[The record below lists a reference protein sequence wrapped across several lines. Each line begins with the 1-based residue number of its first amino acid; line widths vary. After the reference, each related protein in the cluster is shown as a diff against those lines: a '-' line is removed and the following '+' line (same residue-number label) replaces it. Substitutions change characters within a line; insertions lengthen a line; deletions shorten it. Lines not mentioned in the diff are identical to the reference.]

1 MDIFLARQP
10 IFDRSNKVIAYELLF
25 RNGYENF
32 CSNADGDEATLNVI
46 VNSFYIFGIKNITN
60 DKKVFINFTEELIKK
75 EIATLLSSEQVV
87 VEILENIEPTE
98 EIVVACKKL
107 KQKGYTLALD
117 DFVFDEKYM
126 NLIKLIDI
134 IKVDFKI
141 TKGYERKK
149 LFELLKINNK
159 IKFLAEKVEN
169 KEEYNEAVKMGYT
182 YFQGYYFSKPVV
194 LSRKS
199 ICANK
204 NIALKILKLLNKE
217 EFSFCDLEVLIMK
230 DLGLSYKLMKLINS
244 SVYYLRNKVSS
255 IRQAITFLGEIEL
268 TKWLYVVLLNDLNGN
283 NTNELIRVSL
293 QRAKL
298 CESICG
304 MSIYKEKKF
313 SAYMTGLFSVI
324 DAILNCPIKVIIND
338 LCIVDEV
345 RDGLLEE
352 MNHLNTI
359 LKLVINYEKGQW
371 ENVGIYADIIGIDA
385 SKISRAYIESLKWA
399 DNILHN

>member
-1 MDIFLARQP
+1 MDVFLARQP

>member
-25 RNGYENF
+25 RNGYDNF
-32 CSNADGDEATLNVI
+32 CCNADGNEATLNVI
-46 VNSFYIFGIKNITN
+46 VNSFYTFGIKNITN
-60 DKKVFINFTEELIKK
+60 NKKVFINFTEELIKK
-75 EIATLLSSEQVV
+75 EIATLLSCEQVV

-98 EIVVACKKL
+98 EIVFACKKL

-149 LFELLKINNK
+149 LFELLKINHK

-182 YFQGYYFSKPVV
+182 YFQGYYFSKPIV

-204 NIALKILKLLNKE
+204 NIALKILMLLNKE

-230 DLGLSYKLMKLINS
+230 DLGLSYKIMKLINS
-244 SVYYLRNKVSS
+244 SIYYLRNEVSS
-255 IRQAITFLGEIEL
+255 IRQAITFLGQIEL

-298 CESICG
+298 CESICR

-352 MNHLNTI
+352 KNPLNAI

>member
-169 KEEYNEAVKMGYT
+169 REEYNEAVKMGYT

-199 ICANK
+199 IFVNK
-204 NIALKILKLLNKE
+204 NIGLKILKLINKESGYQQLCISCIWNIPDLHKMIKNFLNK
-217 EFSFCDLEVLIMK
+217 CAWM
-230 DLGLSYKLMKLINS
+230 
-244 SVYYLRNKVSS
+244 
-255 IRQAITFLGEIEL
+255 A
-268 TKWLYVVLLNDLNGN
+268 WW
-283 NTNELIRVSL
+283 
-293 QRAKL
+293 
-298 CESICG
+298 
-304 MSIYKEKKF
+304 
-313 SAYMTGLFSVI
+313 TG
-324 DAILNCPIKVIIND
+324 
-338 LCIVDEV
+338 
-345 RDGLLEE
+345 
-352 MNHLNTI
+352 
-359 LKLVINYEKGQW
+359 
-371 ENVGIYADIIGIDA
+371 
-385 SKISRAYIESLKWA
+385 
-399 DNILHN
+399 

>member
-244 SVYYLRNKVSS
+244 SVYYLRNKVGS

>member
-1 MDIFLARQP
+1 MDVFLARQP

-32 CSNADGDEATLNVI
+32 CSNVDGDEATLNVI